1 MPRGPRKWSEQT
13 IEKFLMEGR
22 GKGEGKHYLPWL
34 NVAEVSS
41 SGRSRRPF
49 GIKTQREHHFLS
61 DVEWN
66 LFLLLEF
73 SQDIVDIREQ
83 YPLDRELTLE
93 IAALLGIRHPY
104 YPGTHVPTMMTTD
117 FLVTRIRNGETVLEA
132 FDTKREE
139 EAEDARSL
147 EKLQIQ
153 RTYLEGVG
161 IPHHLVF
168 HSVIPVNKSRNIEWI
183 RSARLKKGETESFSG
198 LLDEASRKIA
208 SELLYYTKRSIS
220 LTEYC
225 ASFDHRNGHES
236 GTGLRAARLLMSN
249 HVLIAD
255 FNNPDLQ
262 TAPLSSFQLTAAP
275 GQLRMIGVQ

>member
-1 MPRGPRKWSEQT
+1 MPRGPRKWSEKA
-13 IEKFLMEGR
+13 IEKFRLEGR
-22 GKGEGKHYLPWL
+22 GNGEGKHYLPWIH
-34 NVAEVSS
+34 VAEVSS
-41 SGRSRRPF
+41 SGRSRRAF

-66 LFLLLEF
+66 LFLLLEY

-83 YPLDRELTLE
+83 FPLDRDLTLE
-93 IAALLGIRHPY
+93 IAALLGIKHPY
-104 YPGTHVPTMMTTD
+104 YPGTHVPTVMTTD
-117 FLVTRIRNGETVLEA
+117 FLVTRVRNGQTVLEA

-168 HSVIPVNKSRNIEWI
+168 HSGIPVNKARNIEWI
-183 RSARLKKGETESFSG
+183 RSAQLKQGETESFSG
-198 LLDEASRKIA
+198 LLDEASRKMA
-208 SELLYYTKRSIS
+208 SELPYYTKRSVS

-225 ASFDHRNGHES
+225 AGFDHRNGHES
-236 GTGLRAARLLMSN
+236 GTGLRAARLLIAN

-255 FNNPDLQ
+255 LTNPELQ
-262 TAPLSSFQLTAAP
+262 TAPLSAFQLTTAP
-275 GQLRMIGVQ
+275 GRLRMIGVQ